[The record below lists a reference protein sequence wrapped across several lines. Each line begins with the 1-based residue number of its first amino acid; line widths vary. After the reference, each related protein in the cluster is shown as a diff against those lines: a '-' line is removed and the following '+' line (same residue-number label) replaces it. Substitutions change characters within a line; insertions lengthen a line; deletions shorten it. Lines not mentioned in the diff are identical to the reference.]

1 MTTKV
6 LTPEEI
12 QSLKSLQQKR
22 VQLTEQFGVVE
33 LRIQE
38 INLQKDYLIEE
49 LKKVRQEEIKI
60 GESLQQKYGEGTI
73 NLERGEF
80 ISA

>member
-1 MTTKV
+1 MTTRV
-6 LTPEEI
+6 LAPEEI
-12 QSLKSLQQKR
+12 NTIKSLQQKR

-80 ISA
+80 TSA

>member
-1 MTTKV
+1 MTTRV

-80 ISA
+80 TSA

>member
-80 ISA
+80 TSA